1 MVLLTVDDLL
11 VIAVIIW
18 LLLISIILLNVLKNR
33 ERSMSTIRKAKRD
46 MIDLEAITKNIE
58 ANYKPANIE
67 LTSYE
72 QEQENNAIISY
83 EELLKNKDSKQ
94 VNYDDSFENNIDIS
108 VRKVNLNESVGTSVP
123 QTKIEVNLM
132 NYEKEEAFL
141 KALKQLQI
149 DLAR

>member
-1 MVLLTVDDLL
+1 M
-11 VIAVIIW
+11 I
-18 LLLISIILLNVLKNR
+18 LISIILLILLKNK
-33 ERSMSTIRKAKRD
+33 ERNMSALLKSKKD
-46 MIDLEAITKNIE
+46 MIDLEKITKNIE
-58 ANYKPANIE
+58 TNYKPAIVE

-83 EELLKNKDSKQ
+83 EELLASRNNSD
-94 VNYDDSFENNIDIS
+94 VNYDNEYKNNTDIGIKKVSFSNS
-108 VRKVNLNESVGTSVP
+108 KGESIG

-141 KALKQLQI
+141 KALRQLQK

>member
-1 MVLLTVDDLL
+1 M
-11 VIAVIIW
+11 I
-18 LLLISIILLNVLKNR
+18 LISIILLILLKNK
-33 ERSMSTIRKAKRD
+33 ERNMSALLKSKKD
-46 MIDLEAITKNIE
+46 MIDLEKITKNIE
-58 ANYKPANIE
+58 TNYKPAIVE

-83 EELLKNKDSKQ
+83 EELLASRNNSD
-94 VNYDDSFENNIDIS
+94 VNYDNEYNNNTDIGIKKVSFSNS
-108 VRKVNLNESVGTSVP
+108 KGESIG

-141 KALKQLQI
+141 KALRQLQK